1 MASKTSRNMIVPAI
15 IAALT
20 VIPLITSPAW
30 AKSQKK
36 SVHSTAATAAAE
48 MGAVPATSPAPKPG
62 QYDTKP
68 GPAWRT
74 IGGTVKGIQ
83 GDMYTVEDYEGNQVK
98 LHVGQGTKHLRGNK
112 KVGDTIR
119 AEVTRGGFANSV
131 Q

>member
-1 MASKTSRNMIVPAI
+1 MMKNKKKQKLALAAV
-15 IAALT
+15 AALA
-20 VIPLITSPAW
+20 LIAFTDSPSL

-36 SVHSTAATAAAE
+36 SQSSAAAAAAR
-48 MGAVPATSPAPKPG
+48 MGAVPAPSPAPKPG

-74 IGGTVKGIQ
+74 VGGTVKGIQ

-98 LHVGQGTKHLRGNK
+98 LHVGHGTKHLRGNK

-119 AEVTRGGFANSV
+119 AEITRGGFANSV